1 MSLSEDG
8 ADEEQSDADIMS
20 LSEDGADE
28 EQPDNDIMSL
38 TEDGTADDES
48 GSIDDMLGGLLD
60 NFDKNGSIGDE
71 SEEPVEGE

>member
-28 EQPDNDIMSL
+28 ESVRCRYNVALRGRSRR
-38 TEDGTADDES
+38 
-48 GSIDDMLGGLLD
+48 
-60 NFDKNGSIGDE
+60 
-71 SEEPVEGE
+71 